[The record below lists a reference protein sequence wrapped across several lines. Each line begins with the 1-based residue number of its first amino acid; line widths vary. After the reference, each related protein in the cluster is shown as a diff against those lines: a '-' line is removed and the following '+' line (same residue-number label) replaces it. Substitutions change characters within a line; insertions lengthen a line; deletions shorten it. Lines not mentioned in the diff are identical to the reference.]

1 MNSMTGFG
9 KAESTTRVGKFTV
22 EISSVNNR
30 FLEISARLPRQYS
43 LLEYRLRELINARL
57 TRGKV
62 LVYVS
67 FEESETALGKYLIN
81 NRAAKS
87 YLRQLAQMKKEFQ
100 LDGEIAIRDLLMLP
114 EIAQQEPGIIDENLI
129 WSGIKKAAGKA
140 LTELIL
146 MRKREGSAMA
156 RDMKQRLK
164 IIDKLVKKIIRNSSH
179 TAEKN
184 RQKLT
189 TRIEE
194 LLHSKSID
202 PERLEQEVA
211 FLAERS
217 DISEECTRFLSHI
230 DQYKRGVEQ
239 KKPVGKRLIFILQE
253 MNREANTIGSKST
266 EATITS
272 AAIALKEEVEKLREQ
287 SQNVE

>member
-1 MNSMTGFG
+1 MTGFG

>member
-1 MNSMTGFG
+1 MTGFG

-30 FLEISARLPRQYS
+30 FLELSARLPRQYS
-43 LLEYRLRELINARL
+43 LLEYRLRELVSARL
-57 TRGKV
+57 TRGKIS
-62 LVYVS
+62 VYVG
-67 FEESETALGKYLIN
+67 FEESETAPGKYLIN
-81 NRAAKS
+81 KRAAKS
-87 YLRQLAQMKKEFQ
+87 YLRQLAQVKKEFQ

-114 EIAQQEPGIIDENLI
+114 EIAQQEPGNIDENLI
-129 WSGIKKAAGKA
+129 WLGIRKAAGKA

-156 RDMKQRLK
+156 RDMRQRLK

-230 DQYKRGVEQ
+230 DQYKRGIGQ
-239 KKPVGKRLIFILQE
+239 KKPVGKRLNFILQE
-253 MNREANTIGSKST
+253 MNREVNTIGSKST
-266 EATITS
+266 ETTITS
-272 AAIALKEEVEKLREQ
+272 AVIALKEEVEKLREQ
-287 SQNVE
+287 AQNVE